1 MAQFKAEIKG
11 NRGATSRLGHK
22 TTGIKGHICGWET
35 GIRVE
40 GHHDDELGDVFLVYQ
55 TGGSLSRT
63 REVLLGKLVGE
74 SFHAIDN
81 TQYVRDNLLL
91 ILNNNGS

>member
-11 NRGATSRLGHK
+11 NRGSVSRLGHK
-22 TTGIKGHICGWET
+22 TTGIQGHICGWNS

-40 GHHDDELGDVFLVYQ
+40 GHYEDDLGDIFLVWQ
-55 TGGSLSRT
+55 TSGSGMKR

-74 SFHAIDN
+74 SFTAVEN
-81 TQYVRDNLLL
+81 T
-91 ILNNNGS
+91 